1 MESSIAEFLVRWP
14 ACERLPTFTLIRTS
28 RRWPCYAAASSAE
41 VIDEFRE
48 KAMLPSVLQ
57 LLSCSETAATCKSDA
72 ARLAAMKLACIT
84 AFISARTNLSPFTK
98 GCRERDASM

>member
-14 ACERLPTFTLIRTS
+14 ACERLPTFRHS
-28 RRWPCYAAASSAE
+28 ASSAE
-41 VIDEFRE
+41 NIVTDEFRE
-48 KAMLPSVLQ
+48 KAMLNSVLQ
-57 LLSCSETAATCKSDA
+57 LLSCSETAATCKSEA